1 MELVYRFGRNDEEFT
16 YEIDDDQVVE
26 QALNFYC
33 NTYGVAVGGCRGLLA
48 GLISDELLCYEDDEE
63 FVEFLHEQF
72 YDDAKEAYEDYCECR
87 RDPYGYYGVSES
99 DFH

>member
-33 NTYGVAVGGCRGLLA
+33 NTYGVAIGGCRGLLA

-63 FVEFLHEQF
+63 LEEDDEF
-72 YDDAKEAYEDYCECR
+72 DDDSFEDDMDIEEG
-87 RDPYGYYGVSES
+87 DEE
-99 DFH
+99 

>member
-16 YEIDDDQVVE
+16 YEIDEDQVVE

-33 NTYGVAVGGCRGLLA
+33 NTYGVATGGCRGLLA
-48 GLISDELLCYEDDEE
+48 ALISDELLCYEDDEE

-72 YDDAKEAYEDYCECR
+72 YDDAEENPVHEDFS
-87 RDPYGYYGVSES
+87 V
-99 DFH
+99 

>member
-1 MELVYRFGRNDEEFT
+1 MELVYRFGKNEEEFV
-16 YEIDDDQVVE
+16 YKVDDDEVVE

-33 NTYGVAVGGCRGLLA
+33 NTYGIAVGGCRSLLA

-63 FVEFLHEQF
+63 FIEFLQEQF
-72 YDDAKEAYEDYCECR
+72 YDEAQEAYEDYCEYR
-87 RDPYGYYGVSES
+87 RDPYGYYGVSKS

>member
-33 NTYGVAVGGCRGLLA
+33 NTYGVAIGGCRSLLA

-63 FVEFLHEQF
+63 FIEFLHEQF
-72 YDDAKEAYEDYCECR
+72 YKDAEEAYNDYCEYR
-87 RDPYGYYGVSES
+87 RDPYGYYGVSKS

>member
-1 MELVYRFGRNDEEFT
+1 
-16 YEIDDDQVVE
+16 
-26 QALNFYC
+26 
-33 NTYGVAVGGCRGLLA
+33 
-48 GLISDELLCYEDDEE
+48 LCYEDDEE

-72 YDDAKEAYEDYCECR
+72 YEDAQEAYEDYCEYR

>member
-33 NTYGVAVGGCRGLLA
+33 NTYGVAIGGCRSLLA

-63 FVEFLHEQF
+63 FIEFLHEQF
-72 YDDAKEAYEDYCECR
+72 YDDATEAYNDYCEYH
-87 RDPYGYYGVSES
+87 RDPYGYYGVSRS
-99 DFH
+99 DFF